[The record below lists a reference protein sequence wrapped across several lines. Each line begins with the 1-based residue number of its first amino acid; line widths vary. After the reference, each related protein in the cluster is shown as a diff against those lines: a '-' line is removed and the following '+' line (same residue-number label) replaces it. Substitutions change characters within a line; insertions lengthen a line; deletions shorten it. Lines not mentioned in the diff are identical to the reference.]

1 MKGVALPLTI
11 SLLYCSD
18 KFFVTARRSTDEMY
32 MEHFKSLDTN
42 GDGYVDM
49 QEMRSSMLDMPQEYW
64 ATVERS
70 MYERLMK
77 LDTNNDGLLTWE
89 EYVDALLGDT
99 VDE

>member
-1 MKGVALPLTI
+1 MRGIALLLTI
-11 SLLYCSD
+11 TLCCND
-18 KFFVTARRSTDEMY
+18 KFFVAARRFTDEMY

-42 GDGYVDM
+42 DDGYVDM
-49 QEMRSSMLDMPQEYW
+49 QEMRSSMLEMPQEYW